1 MATRRSHN
9 RGGEL
14 AGHCVM
20 YTPNHHR
27 VVALLL
33 ILLLLSY
40 DKDEEEA

>member
-1 MATRRSHN
+1 
-9 RGGEL
+9 
-14 AGHCVM
+14 M

-40 DKDEEEA
+40 DKDIGQEEEA